1 MDEYKDI
8 VSEFYDNLADIYDDL
23 YGEEQK
29 NKILEIEKIY
39 SRLFLSKIF
48 EKGLDYGCGTGI
60 STSFL
65 AKIAKEIYIYDLSE
79 KMIQKT
85 KEKIKNVKIIRKE
98 ELDKYEKFFD
108 IILSVTVLQDSK
120 NPEEDL
126 KILEKVLKDDGILIL
141 TVLKRKGLAFW
152 KPLIKKYFDIIW
164 FSEEEKDF
172 IFFLVKKLFKS

>member
-1 MDEYKDI
+1 MEEYENR
-8 VSEFYDNLADIYDDL
+8 VSEFYDNLVDIYDSL

-39 SRLFLSKIF
+39 NKLFLSKTF

-60 STSFL
+60 STVFL
-65 AKIAKEIYIYDLSE
+65 SKIAKEVYIYDISE
-79 KMIQKT
+79 KMIQKA
-85 KEKIKNVKIIRKE
+85 KEKIKNVIVIKK
-98 ELDKYEKFFD
+98 DDFNKYEKFFN
-108 IILSVTVLQDSK
+108 IIISVTVLQDSQ

-126 KILEKVLKDDGILIL
+126 KILEKILKDDGILIL

-172 IFFLVKKLFKS
+172 IFFLIKKIPKS